1 MAAIDPGGLSVC
13 VGGIPDAGK
22 TTLVRAY
29 ARSEGSRYRAI
40 GGSDVLKDII
50 SPVTVEEFDNWPVGR
65 RIQVREEAIRRLTRL
80 RDGSPG
86 RLLVD
91 GHFTLRNRSTGV
103 IEPVFTAADCG
114 FYDALVIV
122 DATGERVQARRIAG
136 QGGRPVDS
144 IARIEEHLSTERREA
159 ARLTERMG
167 VPFLV
172 VNTVRLS
179 DQKRQLSDFLRLLG
193 PIERSS

>member
-1 MAAIDPGGLSVC
+1 MAALETGGLSVC

-29 ARSEGSRYRAI
+29 ARSEGSRYRAVA
-40 GGSDVLKDII
+40 GSDVLKDIL
-50 SPVTVEEFDNWPVGR
+50 SPLTVEDLDKWPVER
-65 RIQVREEAIRRLTRL
+65 RIQVREEAIMRLTRL

-114 FYDALVIV
+114 FFDALVLV
-122 DATGERVQARRIAG
+122 EADGKRVHARRIAD
-136 QGGRPVDS
+136 QGGRPVDP
-144 IARIEEHLSTERREA
+144 IARIEEHLSAERREA
-159 ARLTERMG
+159 ARLAERMG

-172 VNTVRLS
+172 VNSVRLS
-179 DQKRQLSDFLRLLG
+179 DQKRQLADFLRLLG